1 MCSEISTLEKGY
13 EGKLS
18 KRIYSFILKEFET
31 GKVSQSFPQF
41 VASFQFFD
49 EINQRPTML
58 FIIKVGQTIFFCRF
72 VQVISPNFGTPQPS
86 C

>member
-1 MCSEISTLEKGY
+1 MLLDFYLYGPGTWINFPAAPNTIEIMCSEISTLEKGY

-18 KRIYSFILKEFET
+18 KRSYSYILKEFET

-49 EINQRPTML
+49 EINQPAVHFL
-58 FIIKVGQTIFFCRF
+58 F
-72 VQVISPNFGTPQPS
+72 
-86 C
+86 

>member
-1 MCSEISTLEKGY
+1 MKKGY

-18 KRIYSFILKEFET
+18 KRIYSFILTEFET

-49 EINQRPTML
+49 EIDRPT
-58 FIIKVGQTIFFCRF
+58 GPIFYNPILLL
-72 VQVISPNFGTPQPS
+72 VHWLQGPGLSQKP
-86 C
+86 

>member
-49 EINQRPTML
+49 EINQPAVHFL
-58 FIIKVGQTIFFCRF
+58 FNHILLLVDWLQGPGLSKN
-72 VQVISPNFGTPQPS
+72 P
-86 C
+86 